1 MPFPSQEQQS
11 VIEHRGRPLVVVAGP
26 GTGKTRTLVE
36 RMIALLREDWERE
49 VSFVTFTR
57 TSRRDTR
64 RRIQSVLDES
74 VLEET
79 AFVFPRTSTLHTYAK
94 SLVHRYATRI
104 GRSPGFSVLIED
116 KGETI
121 LVLGELISDLGLQ
134 LDTELVCRDIRCFR
148 STDSWPVNFPAT
160 PSERTQIL
168 QHLESLLR
176 FYNTFDIEGL
186 VVSACSILRDFA
198 GVPPLFLQV
207 DEYQDLNPNDQQL
220 VQLAASHPNSQ
231 VVVVGDDAQS
241 IYGFRHANYDG
252 IRVLWDSP
260 DWEHVSFLDCHR
272 LPAHIQNAAR
282 ALMDNQ
288 GYLGKLN
295 PCLDNG
301 RRILTLECTT
311 DKVQME
317 AVGKMIMA
325 LKSNGENQQG
335 QPLSYKDFIVLC
347 PGANFVKL
355 IATALQD
362 RFGIPIK
369 QQKRESIPDDY
380 WRLLLV
386 FRMLHSEDSLALRQ
400 WLDLSGLTK
409 REITDIRR
417 EAMGRGDSLYSY
429 CTRLADQRIRE
440 IYDALSRLR
449 DNKDNFIDF
458 CRVLAEFP
466 SLLIQEQV
474 LLEMMR
480 GIEGANREPLAIGLV
495 IRSIYEEF
503 GLLATESESDVS
515 EDDKVLVT
523 TLHSA
528 KGLESEYVF
537 VTWMNSK
544 YMPMPNR
551 DVGEERRVL
560 YVALTRARQDVILTF
575 YEVFNFREHRRLRE
589 EAISPFLQ
597 EIRAHLDI
605 QESAKAM
612 SVICSFVANAS

>member
-1 MPFPSQEQQS
+1 MLFPSQEQQF

-36 RMIALLREDWERE
+36 RMITLLREDWKRE

-64 RRIQSVLDES
+64 RRIESVLDAS

-79 AFVFPRTSTLHTYAK
+79 AFAFPRTSTLYTYAK
-94 SLVHRYATRI
+94 SLVHRYANRI
-104 GRSPGFSVLIED
+104 GRSSNFSVLIKD
-116 KGETI
+116 KGETA
-121 LVLGELISDLGLQ
+121 LVLDELISDLGLQ
-134 LDTELVCRDIRCFR
+134 LDTKLVYECIRCFR
-148 STDSWPVNFPAT
+148 LTNEWPVDFHAT
-160 PSERTQIL
+160 SSECDQIL
-168 QHLESLLR
+168 QHFESLLR

-186 VVSACSILRDFA
+186 VVSACKILQDFA
-198 GVPPLFLQV
+198 DVPPLYLQV

-220 VQLAASHPNSQ
+220 VQLAASHPSSQ

-241 IYGFRHANYDG
+241 IYGFRHANYEG
-252 IRVLWDSP
+252 IKALWDSP
-260 DWEHVSFLDCHR
+260 DWEHVPFSDCHR
-272 LPAHIQNAAR
+272 LPVHVQNAAR
-282 ALMDNQ
+282 ALMDNE
-288 GYLGKLN
+288 GYIGKLN
-295 PCLDNG
+295 PCQDNG
-301 RRILTLECTT
+301 RKILAFQCTT

-317 AVGKMIMA
+317 AVGKIIMG
-325 LKSNGENQQG
+325 LKSNGQNQEG

-347 PGANFVKL
+347 PGATFVNL
-355 IATALQD
+355 IATDLQN
-362 RFGIPIK
+362 RFGIPTK

-386 FRMLHSEDSLALRQ
+386 LRMLHSKDSLALRQ
-400 WLDLSGLTK
+400 WLDFAGLSR

-417 EAMGRGDSLYSY
+417 EGMQRGGSLYSY
-429 CTRLADQRIRE
+429 CARLADQRIRE
-440 IYDALSRLR
+440 IFVALSRLK
-449 DNKDNFIDF
+449 DNKDDFIDF
-458 CRVLAEFP
+458 CRLLAEFP
-466 SLLIQEQV
+466 NLSIQEQV
-474 LLEMMR
+474 LLDMMR
-480 GIEGANREPLAIGLV
+480 RIEGATREPVAIGLV

-503 GLLATESESDVS
+503 GLLETESESDVS

-551 DVGEERRVL
+551 DAHEERRVL

-575 YEVFNFREHRRLRE
+575 YEEWHPSKSRRLGVE
-589 EAISPFLQ
+589 VMSPFLQ
-597 EIRAHLDI
+597 EIRNYLDI
-605 QESAKAM
+605 RRVSKKDVCNM
-612 SVICSFVANAS
+612 